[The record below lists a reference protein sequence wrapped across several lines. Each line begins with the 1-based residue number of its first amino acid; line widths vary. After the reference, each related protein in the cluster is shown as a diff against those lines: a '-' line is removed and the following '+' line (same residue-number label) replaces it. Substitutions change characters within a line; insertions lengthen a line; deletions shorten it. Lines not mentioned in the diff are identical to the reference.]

1 VWVFTD
7 REVLRLLALT
17 PRRAVQLR
25 QLGLLHPADQPGSY
39 AFREVVSLRV
49 AKALLEQGLTVRQVR
64 TALGALRRLVP
75 DSDAPLAE
83 LRVVVRGGEVF
94 IERDAQLLEPSGQ
107 IVMEFSGKEL
117 AEAARDTVLRGLVRP
132 IARPETEA
140 ERWFELGSQWDGDP
154 AQWERA
160 MDAYQRVTTLDPR
173 NAAAWN
179 NLGLLHHRLGRYDDA
194 RRHYEVAV
202 AAATRPVPRRP
213 TTWAPSTTTWATS
226 RRPSCGTGAP
236 SRCGRTMPTPTS
248 TWPPRSSGE
257 ATARW
262 HVGTG
267 PGTWSWTRTAA
278 GRRSRGSTPRSRP
291 SREES
296 EPCGWRCRWPC
307 WPCPRARARTWSSC

>member
-117 AEAARDTVLRGLVRP
+117 AEAARDTALRGLVRP

-202 AAATRPVPRRP
+202 AADATCAEAAYNLGSLHDDLGDLPQAVVWYRRALEVRPDYADAHFNLASALERRGDG
-213 TTWAPSTTTWATS
+213 AVA
-226 RRPSCGTGAP
+226 RR
-236 SRCGRTMPTPTS
+236 
-248 TWPPRSSGE
+248 
-257 ATARW
+257 
-262 HVGTG
+262 H
-267 PGTWSWTRTAA
+267 WTRYVELDPDSRWAEIARVHAA
-278 GRRSRGSTPRSRP
+278 
-291 SREES
+291 
-296 EPCGWRCRWPC
+296 EP
-307 WPCPRARARTWSSC
+307 AE